1 MNRQQILSYKKLYPK
16 GTRVML
22 DSMDDDP
29 RPVPPGTTGTVIA
42 VDDIGSGMSG
52 VTTEMA
58 GNARVV
64 DRPDELTCTDQI
76 SLFRTDSDDAPFRLL
91 DDAFG

>member
-1 MNRQQILSYKKLYPK
+1 MNRQQILSYKEMYPK

-42 VDDIGSGMSG
+42 VADIGTIHCAFDNGRQLGICPEVDTFHKIEPEETEEPVMS
-52 VTTEMA
+52 M
-58 GNARVV
+58 
-64 DRPDELTCTDQI
+64 
-76 SLFRTDSDDAPFRLL
+76 
-91 DDAFG
+91 

>member
-1 MNRQQILSYKKLYPK
+1 MNRQQILSYKEMYPK

-42 VDDIGSGMSG
+42 VDDIGTIHIAWDCGSSLGAVYG
-52 VTTEMA
+52 EDK
-58 GNARVV
+58 VV
-64 DRPDELTCTDQI
+64 KI
-76 SLFRTDSDDAPFRLL
+76 
-91 DDAFG
+91 